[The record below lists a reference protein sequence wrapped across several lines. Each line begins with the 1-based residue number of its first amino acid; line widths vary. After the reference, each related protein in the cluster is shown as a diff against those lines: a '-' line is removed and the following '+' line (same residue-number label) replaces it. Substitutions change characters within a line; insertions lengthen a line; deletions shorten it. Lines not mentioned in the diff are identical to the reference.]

1 MLTLTLNGNV
11 EPLRQTLSTLY
22 MNITQYSEDE
32 G

>member
-11 EPLRQTLSTLY
+11 EPLRQTVSTLY
-22 MNITQYSEDE
+22 MNITQYIEDE